1 MKRIVYSTV
10 MLAVLLC
17 NVLAGQGVS
26 LPKPQGYVND
36 FANLLDAAHKAGLE
50 EQLRQ
55 YDHQTGIEIAVLT
68 VKNLQGDTVEG
79 FAQEVFKQW
88 GIGKK
93 GEDNGVLFL
102 IAPNPDRKLRIQTG
116 YGMEPFL
123 TDGQCGEILRTNVR
137 PYTKKEQWQT
147 GIEKGVAG
155 IVATLGN
162 RPLVELRLAEQ
173 QRQRQLDLE
182 IRAREEVAMHTFG
195 VIVFLG
201 AVFYCVYWVKARKRL
216 VQEIPLL
223 AKQCRE
229 SVEKERQRSRRVL
242 ELVTELK
249 KLYGPNLFEE
259 YWEKK
264 PKQVPRQCDQLLESI
279 ERLESIIPFS
289 LSARSEIAY
298 TLNCLQGF
306 NIPNLCS
313 FGPLLARIEEV
324 KKIASAAPGKLVVI
338 PTQLSQAQSVINQ
351 PGTPQ
356 IASDWL
362 SNANLEFEKATQLA
376 QSSEPNWYEVGCV
389 LTTCVQLI
397 SKACNAATQG
407 AKHFNDHAKKG
418 GTVESY
424 SQPRFLDDGSIY
436 SERTHRSPSYES
448 SSRSNSD
455 FGNFG
460 GGDSGGGGATCDA

>member
-1 MKRIVYSTV
+1 

-17 NVLAGQGVS
+17 DVLAGQGVS

-50 EQLRQ
+50 QQLRQ

-68 VKNLQGDTVEG
+68 VKTLQGETVED

-93 GEDNGVLFL
+93 GDNNGILFL

-123 TDGQCGEILRTNVR
+123 TDGQCGEILRTDVR

-147 GIEKGVAG
+147 GIEKGVSG
-155 IVATLGN
+155 IITTLGN
-162 RPLVELRLAEQ
+162 RPLAELRRAEQ
-173 QRQRQLDLE
+173 QKQHQLDLE
-182 IRAREEVAMHTFG
+182 KNAREEVAIRTFG
-195 VIVFLG
+195 GIVFFG
-201 AVFYCVYWVKARKRL
+201 IVFYCVYWFRARKKLSQR
-216 VQEIPLL
+216 IPLL
-223 AKQCRE
+223 ASKCRE
-229 SVEKERQRSRRVL
+229 SVEKERQRSRSILERVS
-242 ELVTELK
+242 ELK
-249 KLYGPNLFEE
+249 RVYGPDLFESL
-259 YWEKK
+259 WEKK
-264 PKQVPRQCDQLLESI
+264 VNQASQVCDALLEDI
-279 ERLESIIPFS
+279 HKLENTMPFS
-289 LSARSEIAY
+289 LWGRSEVAY
-298 TLNCLQGF
+298 RLEGLKCF
-306 NIPNLCS
+306 EIPKVCD
-313 FGPLLARIEEV
+313 FGPLEVRLEEV
-324 KKIASAAPGKLVVI
+324 KKIASSAPGKLAVI
-338 PTQLSQAQSVINQ
+338 PTQLAQAQGVINQ

-389 LTTCVQLI
+389 LTTCEQFI
-397 SKACNAATQG
+397 SKACNAGSRG
-407 AKHFNDHAKKG
+407 AKHFNDHTKKG
-418 GTVESY
+418 GTVENY

-448 SSRSNSD
+448 SSSSSSD
-455 FGNFG
+455 FGSFG
-460 GGDSGGGGATCDA
+460 GGDSGGGGASCDA